1 MDIAIEGGELLHD
14 GVFDEG
20 ALTVSGGTIAQLSSR
35 GTRNAASLDARGLLV
50 LPGVVDIHGD
60 AFERQIMPR
69 PGVDFAMDIA
79 LIDSDRQA
87 IANGITTVFHGLTWS
102 WEPGL
107 RGSENA
113 HRLVDALDAVRP
125 NLAADTRL
133 HLRHETYNLDA
144 EPMLQRWLSEKRIG
158 LLAFNDHMKQAKID
172 TTRPQKRGGM
182 VQRTGLSD
190 EQFDAL
196 VARIDAR
203 ADEVQPSVKRLAAS
217 AQAAG
222 VRMLSHD
229 DESPLQRIDYRA
241 LGVAVSEFPTN
252 EETAREAI
260 AGGDLTVFG
269 APNVVRG
276 GSHTGWTSAAAM
288 VEKGLCSIL
297 ASDYYYPAPLL
308 APFRLAAE
316 RIVPLAEAWTLVSSA
331 PAVAAGLDDR
341 GSLSVGK
348 RADII
353 LVDASAALRPR
364 VVAVM
369 AAGQLVYLSEAQ
381 RLHTGRS
388 ILEAIERT
396 QITA

>member
-1 MDIAIEGGELLHD
+1 MDIAIEGGDLLHD
-14 GVFDEG
+14 GAFSDG
-20 ALTVSGGTIAQLSSR
+20 ALTVSGGKIAALSSS
-35 GTRNAASLDARGLLV
+35 AARSLPRLDARGLKV
-50 LPGVVDIHGD
+50 LPGIVDIHGD

-107 RGSENA
+107 RGTDNA
-113 HRLVDALDAVRP
+113 HRFVKALGAVREK
-125 NLAADTRL
+125 LSADTRL

-144 EPMLQRWLSEKRIG
+144 ESTLQRWLSEHQIG
-158 LLAFNDHMKQAKID
+158 LLAFNDHMQQAMID

-182 VQRTGLSD
+182 VVRTGLSD
-190 EQFDAL
+190 QEFDAL
-196 VARIDAR
+196 VERIATR
-203 ADEVQPSVKRLAAS
+203 ANDVQPSIRRLAATARAS
-217 AQAAG
+217 G

-241 LGVAVSEFPTN
+241 LGIAVSEFPTN
-252 EETAREAI
+252 EATAREAI

-308 APFRLAAE
+308 APFRLTAD
-316 RIVPLAEAWTLVSSA
+316 RILPLAEAWALVSYA
-331 PAVAAGLDDR
+331 PAIAAGLDDR
-341 GSLSVGK
+341 GSLAAGK
-348 RADII
+348 RADIV
-353 LVDASAALRPR
+353 LVDASEALRPR
-364 VVAVM
+364 VVAVIVR
-369 AAGQLVYLSEAQ
+369 GRIVLLTEAH
-381 RLHTGRS
+381 RLHAPRAVA
-388 ILEAIERT
+388 EAVER
-396 QITA
+396 ARVNA